1 MNSFNGSQKATSTV
15 SGEREGPKDDQPVLL
30 SINSSFHPPT
40 GLVGLPEVPS
50 PSGGASYYRNPNP
63 EATSAKSFNYN
74 HESQTSYYRGS
85 DEHMDNINDD
95 PKPFIPPISPEI
107 LQTSTK
113 DEHERLI
120 KWELSG
126 DVNLQGSETY
136 RANEDKQPTILSNV
150 PKTTQDSDKRDKL
163 RKSVSFDI
171 PKEPSAPPLSPEP
184 SSEPTITGKPPIS
197 PRRTFSHP
205 TTSVKE
211 PGNFEIIDMQN
222 NNTDSPSVS
231 PPGQNVNASRQE
243 RSSDEFNFG
252 RMRFRQ
258 VGVSIESVSNNSGE
272 ERVPTPPSAPKP
284 TNQNVT
290 MDEQSGGKVRRQW
303 QRDSNELVIVTQND
317 SVSPRSETTTVQAP
331 SSRPNQQ
338 CDTSDIALQHAQQSK
353 MIQEKQA
360 MLQLLKDGLR
370 RAAGGSDREGE
381 EQAIVQLLEQELSVH
396 RAAVELELESVS
408 NPANYS
414 VPETTS
420 RSNGGGP
427 RSPPLTIFETT
438 FSDRDAKRSTNSVPS
453 SQYLQDLHDIFDSC
467 DKIEA
472 KLANIT
478 SSNGHQEETA
488 DLSTIKETASK
499 IVGNVIARA
508 ISEEERRKIGDE
520 PGGVYDMTE
529 ERRED
534 TNTVVLHNKTVEN
547 NLNGLATKEEQKKET
562 NYPSNQID
570 LMNDERVDAEF
581 LERQETPTTV
591 PDTDEDAAAKA
602 EILNLEIS
610 NGINRLINSVGSVE
624 QGATRSNSQASSQPA
639 EVPPEELSE
648 TSHDDLEDRLKL
660 IRQESFVQDSIAEDP
675 SAQELEQK
683 LKNIRNSFERKLSN
697 SKEELQREASIP
709 AECSAISAFQQLY
722 PSEELKK
729 FYDQRESEEKR
740 PDMLRRCE
748 SGITSGSQALQHIEE
763 TIKLREMRAKQRQQS
778 EEEMGITEQMNM
790 MAYRSAD
797 ELRNSASSVAGSD
810 ASSIRSGPISQP
822 LSIETQR
829 IDSDWSCRRYKLL

>member
-1 MNSFNGSQKATSTV
+1 M
-15 SGEREGPKDDQPVLL
+15 E
-30 SINSSFHPPT
+30 
-40 GLVGLPEVPS
+40 
-50 PSGGASYYRNPNP
+50 
-63 EATSAKSFNYN
+63 
-74 HESQTSYYRGS
+74 
-85 DEHMDNINDD
+85 
-95 PKPFIPPISPEI
+95 
-107 LQTSTK
+107 
-113 DEHERLI
+113 
-120 KWELSG
+120 
-126 DVNLQGSETY
+126 
-136 RANEDKQPTILSNV
+136 EDHGHL
-150 PKTTQDSDKRDKL
+150 
-163 RKSVSFDI
+163 
-171 PKEPSAPPLSPEP
+171 
-184 SSEPTITGKPPIS
+184 
-197 PRRTFSHP
+197 
-205 TTSVKE
+205 
-211 PGNFEIIDMQN
+211 
-222 NNTDSPSVS
+222 
-231 PPGQNVNASRQE
+231 
-243 RSSDEFNFG
+243 
-252 RMRFRQ
+252 
-258 VGVSIESVSNNSGE
+258 
-272 ERVPTPPSAPKP
+272 
-284 TNQNVT
+284 
-290 MDEQSGGKVRRQW
+290 
-303 QRDSNELVIVTQND
+303 
-317 SVSPRSETTTVQAP
+317 
-331 SSRPNQQ
+331 
-338 CDTSDIALQHAQQSK
+338 
-353 MIQEKQA
+353 
-360 MLQLLKDGLR
+360 
-370 RAAGGSDREGE
+370 
-381 EQAIVQLLEQELSVH
+381 
-396 RAAVELELESVS
+396 
-408 NPANYS
+408 
-414 VPETTS
+414 
-420 RSNGGGP
+420 
-427 RSPPLTIFETT
+427 PLTIFETT

-478 SSNGHQEETA
+478 CSNGHQEETA

-562 NYPSNQID
+562 NYPSNQLD

-591 PDTDEDAAAKA
+591 PDTDEDAVAKA

-610 NGINRLINSVGSVE
+610 NGVNRFINSVGSVE
-624 QGATRSNSQASSQPA
+624 QGATRSSSQASSQPA

-660 IRQESFVQDSIAEDP
+660 IRQESFVQNSIAEDP

-709 AECSAISAFQQLY
+709 AESNAISAFQQLY

-763 TIKLREMRAKQRQQS
+763 TIKLREMRAERRQQS

-822 LSIETQR
+822 LSVETQH